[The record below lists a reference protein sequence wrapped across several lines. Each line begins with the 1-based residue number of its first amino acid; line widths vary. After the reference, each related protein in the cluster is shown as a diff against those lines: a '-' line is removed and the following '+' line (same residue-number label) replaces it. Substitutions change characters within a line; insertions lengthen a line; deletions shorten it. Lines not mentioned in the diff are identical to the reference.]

1 MKILHAIYN
10 LTTGGAETM
19 LIDILNQQCRK
30 ASVSL
35 IIVNDKVDENLLA
48 TIDKSVK
55 VYIIGRQESRKM
67 QLFTA
72 FFKINRLLITLKP
85 DAIHCH
91 DNKLFPFFIRYRSKT
106 FLTIH
111 SVRLYDRFLKYYRR
125 VFAIS
130 AAVKEDLKKRSGV
143 DAQIVLNGI
152 EIAEYQKRADYR
164 YNPVSD
170 IFKVVLLSRLFPQQ
184 KGQDIAIQAIAFMKE
199 RYPEVNITLT
209 LVGDG
214 EALSSLKAQSQ
225 QCNVDDRVV
234 FAGQAS
240 RQWVKEHLKDYHLL
254 IQPSRVE
261 GFGLTVIEGFAA
273 GLPVIASNLDGPK
286 EIFDTLGI
294 GLPTEIGNAE
304 DLAEKIHDVYASYC
318 SGNLLKTNYLPADQ
332 SHLKQFDI
340 QTTAENYL
348 KEYLAI
354 R

>member
-1 MKILHAIYN
+1 
-10 LTTGGAETM
+10 
-19 LIDILNQQCRK
+19 
-30 ASVSL
+30 
-35 IIVNDKVDENLLA
+35 
-48 TIDKSVK
+48 
-55 VYIIGRQESRKM
+55 M

-130 AAVKEDLKKRSGV
+130 AAAKEDLKKRSGV

-164 YNPVSD
+164 YSPVSD
-170 IFKVVLLSRLFPQQ
+170 MFKVVLLSRLFPQQ

-214 EALSSLKAQSQ
+214 EALSSL
-225 QCNVDDRVV
+225 
-234 FAGQAS
+234 
-240 RQWVKEHLKDYHLL
+240 
-254 IQPSRVE
+254 
-261 GFGLTVIEGFAA
+261 
-273 GLPVIASNLDGPK
+273 
-286 EIFDTLGI
+286 
-294 GLPTEIGNAE
+294 
-304 DLAEKIHDVYASYC
+304 
-318 SGNLLKTNYLPADQ
+318 
-332 SHLKQFDI
+332 
-340 QTTAENYL
+340 
-348 KEYLAI
+348 
-354 R
+354 